1 MAREKVNLRV
11 GNADIDPA
19 APSHI
24 KGVREGNKKGSYEK
38 QSGHL
43 PDGRSTA
50 ERSTGINPSNRNP
63 IDPRMPNLSP
73 P

>member
-1 MAREKVNLRV
+1 MALKTGKPDVSPDAPAHTPGV
-11 GNADIDPA
+11 PQGNA
-19 APSHI
+19 
-24 KGVREGNKKGSYEK
+24 KGNYEK
-38 QSGHL
+38 MSGHK

-50 ERSTGINPSNRNP
+50 ERSTGVNPKFQEP